1 MPDIDRNGLSE
12 EFNLDTSNR
21 VEVLD
26 DNSFEIEWE
35 DSEDPKQMLDNN
47 IERANRILDQVEEEI
62 SNGNFSARLV
72 EVAGQ
77 IINAITNSTKEIIS
91 DNNYKKYLQIRE
103 KMVSLQKEKLK
114 ILENK
119 LKKSSGNTLVITD
132 RESILNIINSGNAQ
146 KLLENTKERKTD
158 NE

>member
-1 MPDIDRNGLSE
+1 
-12 EFNLDTSNR
+12 
-21 VEVLD
+21 
-26 DNSFEIEWE
+26 
-35 DSEDPKQMLDNN
+35 
-47 IERANRILDQVEEEI
+47 
-62 SNGNFSARLV
+62 
-72 EVAGQ
+72 
-77 IINAITNSTKEIIS
+77 
-91 DNNYKKYLQIRE
+91 
-103 KMVSLQKEKLK
+103 LK

>member
-47 IERANRILDQVEEEI
+47 IERANRILDQVEEEMN
-62 SNGNFSARLV
+62 NGNFSARLV

-77 IINAITNSTKEIIS
+77 IINSITNSTKEIIS